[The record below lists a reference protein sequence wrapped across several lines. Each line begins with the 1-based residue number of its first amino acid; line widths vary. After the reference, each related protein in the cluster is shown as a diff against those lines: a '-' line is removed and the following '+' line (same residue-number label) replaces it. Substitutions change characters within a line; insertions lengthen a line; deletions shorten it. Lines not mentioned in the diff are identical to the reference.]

1 MWDASTTDEFDTWFV
16 GLDDDAKVEVM
27 AKVTLLR
34 QLGPALPR
42 PHADTL
48 KGSKHSNLKE
58 LRAET
63 SKEVLRIA
71 FAFDPTRTAILLIG
85 GDKSG
90 MSQSLFYKRLIA
102 RADRLYDR
110 HLARLKK
117 RKD

>member
-1 MWDASTTDEFDTWFV
+1 MTI
-16 GLDDDAKVEVM
+16 LK
-27 AKVTLLR
+27 

-58 LRAET
+58 LRANT
-63 SKEVLRIA
+63 PNHVLRIA
-71 FAFDPTRTAILLIG
+71 FAFDPARAGILLIG

-102 RADRLYDR
+102 KADRLYDE
-110 HLARLKK
+110 HLAQLKK
-117 RKD
+117 KC

>member
-1 MWDASTTDEFDTWFV
+1 MWDVSTTNEFEAWFEV
-16 GLDDDAKVEVM
+16 LDDEAKIEVI

-58 LRAET
+58 LRANT
-63 SKEVLRIA
+63 SDQVLRIA
-71 FAFDPTRTAILLIG
+71 FAFDPTRTAIVLIG

-90 MSQSLFYKRLIA
+90 MSQPLFYRRLIA
-102 RADRLYDR
+102 RADRLYDE
-110 HLARLKK
+110 HLVQLRK
-117 RKD
+117 RKS